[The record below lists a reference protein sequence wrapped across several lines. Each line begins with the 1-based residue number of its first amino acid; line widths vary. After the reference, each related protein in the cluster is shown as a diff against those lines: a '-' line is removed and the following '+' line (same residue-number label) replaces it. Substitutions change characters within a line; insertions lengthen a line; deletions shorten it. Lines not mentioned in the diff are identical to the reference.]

1 MNKIKINKLQQ
12 ILDIQFKSQDLLIKA
27 LTHKS
32 FDPDNNNEK
41 LEFLGDRVLGL
52 IISMKLIELYPNQK
66 VGMLDKKFASLVNKN
81 ICLEVGKKL
90 SLEQFILIGNSNKK
104 TYTIENK
111 IISDCCES
119 IIGAIYLEKGYN
131 LTKKIVLNYWKDY
144 IKLSN
149 INIVDSKTKLQELS
163 LKYFKKLPIYKLVS
177 HSGPHHK
184 PSFKIGVKLKNTN
197 YVYAHGSSKKDAEQ
211 LAAKKLL
218 KLIDQS

>member
-1 MNKIKINKLQQ
+1 MNKVKINKLQE
-12 ILDIQFKSQDLLIKA
+12 ILNLKFKSQDLLIRA

-32 FDPDNNNEK
+32 YNPNSNNEK

-66 VGMLDKKFASLVNKN
+66 VGMLDKKLASLVNKN
-81 ICLEVGKKL
+81 TCLEVGKKL
-90 SLEQFILIGNSNKK
+90 NLEQFILIGNSNKK
-104 TYTIENK
+104 SYRVENK

-119 IIGAIYLEKGYN
+119 IIGAIYLERGFD
-131 LTKKIVLNYWKDY
+131 LTKKFVLNIWKDF
-144 IKLSN
+144 INLPN
-149 INIVDSKTKLQELS
+149 NNIVDPKTKLQELS

-177 HSGPHHK
+177 HSGPNHK

-211 LAAKKLL
+211 SAAKSLL
-218 KLIDQS
+218 KIINQS